1 MNKINVCKILSGQWP
16 IHIVELCSIYLVT
29 SQQSKTLSKSCT
41 ARTWTLRQARQMN
54 RWTEGMIKSEHLINW
69 SWAWEA
75 SQECPAE
82 PTGWS
87 QDIKANERWLLK
99 DRLCIITMLLS
110 KTYRFM
116 DIPSSVLMAG
126 CPFYVRPIWRCA
138 SSHILLRW
146 KWPTS
151 LWFLRGK
158 VES

>member
-1 MNKINVCKILSGQWP
+1 MAHPHYWALQ
-16 IHIVELCSIYLVT
+16 YLKKKKRGWNHN
-29 SQQSKTLSKSCT
+29 SQRHCLMHSKTLCE
-41 ARTWTLRQARQMN
+41 WPLRQARQMN

-69 SWAWEA
+69 SWAREA
-75 SQECPAE
+75 SQECPAG

-87 QDIKANERWLLK
+87 QDKKANERWLLK

-116 DIPSSVLMAG
+116 DIPSSVLMAD
-126 CPFYVRPIWRCA
+126 CLFYVQPIWRCA
-138 SSHILLRW
+138 SSHIPHWW

-151 LWFLRGK
+151 LWLLRGN